1 MGTNPMPRT
10 SRHPT
15 ATVQLSKVRIKEDLR
30 RRLEQAA
37 KQNHVPLNGEIVGR
51 LERTFEQTILLD
63 INQTVENVYRYMHPL
78 VAGGGDLKRENE
90 LIGAARGLINRIEP
104 LLAARVIGGPEAEAM
119 RRAIEQVY
127 LAIKAIDNEAVQR
140 ARRVGA
146 AS

>member
-1 MGTNPMPRT
+1 MPRT
-10 SRHPT
+10 SRHLS

-37 KQNHVPLNGEIVGR
+37 KQNHVPLNGEIVAR

-63 INQTVENVYRYMHPL
+63 LNQVFENANRYMYPL
-78 VAGGGDLKRENE
+78 IEGGGDLKRENE
-90 LIGAARGLINRIEP
+90 LIGAAKGLIGRIEP

-127 LAIKAIDNEAVQR
+127 QAIKAIDNEAVRR
-140 ARRVGA
+140 ARRVGVT
-146 AS
+146 S